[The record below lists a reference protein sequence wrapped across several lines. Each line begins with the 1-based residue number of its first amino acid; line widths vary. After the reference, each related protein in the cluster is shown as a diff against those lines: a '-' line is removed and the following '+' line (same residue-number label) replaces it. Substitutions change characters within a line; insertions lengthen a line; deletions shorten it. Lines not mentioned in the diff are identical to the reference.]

1 MEELADLVSDSSRG
15 SDLSAGSADSLSS
28 NKISP
33 KRKKTLKTTNAY
45 FYWVTREQGSFDW
58 FKGVMDEVAELDQR
72 GVIEMHNYLTSV
84 YEEGDARSALIT
96 MVQALNHAKN
106 GVDIVSGTRVRT
118 HFARPNWKKVFSKIC
133 SKHCNGR
140 IGVFYCGAPVLAKE
154 LSKLCFEFNEKGK
167 TKFEFHKEH
176 F

>member
-1 MEELADLVSDSSRG
+1 M
-15 SDLSAGSADSLSS
+15 
-28 NKISP
+28 N
-33 KRKKTLKTTNAY
+33 
-45 FYWVTREQGSFDW
+45 
-58 FKGVMDEVAELDQR
+58 EVAELDQR

-118 HFARPNWKKVFSKIC
+118 HFARPNWKKVLSKIGT
-133 SKHCNGR
+133 KHANAR
-140 IGVFYCGAPVLAKE
+140 IGVFYCGAPVLARE
-154 LSKLCFEFNEKGK
+154 LGKLCQEYNQKGS